1 MQKNI
6 WWKNLLWGI
15 GGGLIGGSL
24 VFTFAAKTF
33 SSRPNVTNTQ
43 QNITLSEDSAIIDA
57 VTKIK
62 PSVVS
67 IVSSSEV
74 QNIFGGTFEQK
85 SSGTGFIIR
94 ENGIIVTN
102 RHVVSDDNA
111 AYKVVTSEGKT
122 YDAEIK
128 ARDSFNDL
136 AIIKINESKLPVADL
151 GDSDALQVGQKVI
164 AVGNAL
170 GEYQNTVTF
179 GVISAVGRTITAGN
193 GAGSSETLEG
203 VIQTDAAINPGNSG
217 GPLVNMAGQV
227 IGINTAIDTQGS
239 QIGFAIPINSVKS
252 AIDSVLTTGSIKRPM
267 MGLRYI
273 PITKEFAALNNMTV
287 EKGALVTRG
296 NNANELAVSPGGP
309 ADLAGIKENDI
320 LTSIGGKEINETNTI
335 ISILRNYKPGDTVKV
350 KILRSGK
357 TLEVSVKFGELKS

>member
-1 MQKNI
+1 MEKNI
-6 WWKNLLWGI
+6 WWKNLVWGI
-15 GGGLIGGSL
+15 GGGILGGIL
-24 VFTFAAKTF
+24 VLMFAAKLLPTR
-33 SSRPNVTNTQ
+33 SNITNTQ

-57 VTKIK
+57 VDKIK

-74 QNIFGGTFEQK
+74 MNIFGGTFEQK

-94 ENGIIVTN
+94 ENGVIVTN
-102 RHVVSDDNA
+102 RHVVSDSGA
-111 AYKVVTSEGKT
+111 KYKVVTSDGKT
-122 YDAEIK
+122 YDAVIK
-128 ARDSFNDL
+128 AKDSFNDL
-136 AIIKINESKLPVADL
+136 AIVEIEANNLPVADL
-151 GDSDALQVGQKVI
+151 GDSDALKVGQKVI

-179 GVISAVGRTITAGN
+179 GVVSAVGRTITATSGT
-193 GAGSSETLEG
+193 GSTETLEG
-203 VIQTDAAINPGNSG
+203 IIQTDAAINPGNSG

-267 MGLRYI
+267 MGVRYI

-296 NNANELAVSPGGP
+296 DNANELAVTPGGP

-320 LTSIGGKEINETNTI
+320 LTFMGGKEINETNTI
-335 ISILRNYKPGDTVKV
+335 ISILRDYKPGDTIKV
-350 KILRSGK
+350 KLLRAGK
-357 TLEVSVKFGELKS
+357 TLEVSVKLGELKS

>member
-1 MQKNI
+1 MEKNI
-6 WWKNLLWGI
+6 AWKNLAWGI
-15 GGGLIGGSL
+15 GGGIVGGGL
-24 VFTFAAKTF
+24 VLLFAVKLLP
-33 SSRPNVTNTQ
+33 SKPNVTNTQ

-57 VTKIK
+57 VSKIK

-85 SSGTGFIIR
+85 SSGTGFVIR
-94 ENGIIVTN
+94 ENGVIVTN
-102 RHVVSDDNA
+102 RHVVSDA
-111 AYKVVTSEGKT
+111 GAKYKVVTSDGKT

-128 ARDSFNDL
+128 ATDSFNDL
-136 AIIKINESKLPVADL
+136 AIVQINASNLPVADL

-179 GVISAVGRTITAGN
+179 GVISAVGRTITASSGT
-193 GAGSSETLEG
+193 GSPETLEG
-203 VIQTDAAINPGNSG
+203 MIQTDAAINPGNSG

-227 IGINTAIDTQGS
+227 VGINTAIDTQGS

-267 MGLRYI
+267 MGVRYI

-296 NNANELAVSPGGP
+296 DNANELAVTPGGP

-320 LTSIGGKEINETNTI
+320 LTSIGGKEINETSNI

-350 KILRSGK
+350 KLLRAGK